1 MKKYIKVFFCAI
13 FSVCLMQPWIYN
25 LVLTSAEGGI
35 KNSLMPASV
44 RPFPSCLLL
53 GLVAGFNL
61 SKTES
66 IDQNLFT
73 RRMDASDNSSAT

>member
-35 KNSLMPASV
+35 KNSPTPATKRRKAQVCATYLSV
-44 RPFPSCLLL
+44 KY
-53 GLVAGFNL
+53 L
-61 SKTES
+61 S
-66 IDQNLFT
+66 
-73 RRMDASDNSSAT
+73 AC